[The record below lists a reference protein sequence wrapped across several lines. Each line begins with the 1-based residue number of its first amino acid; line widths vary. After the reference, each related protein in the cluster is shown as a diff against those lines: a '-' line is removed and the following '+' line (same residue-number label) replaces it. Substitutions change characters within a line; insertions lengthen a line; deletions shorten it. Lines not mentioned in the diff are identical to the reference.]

1 MNRNVL
7 KLLPLLALIPLQLI
21 GFADALPQ
29 EPQGIEE
36 LVTLAKEY
44 EKAGNANQAV
54 YYYDKV
60 ANAYWRANDL
70 RNAIIHFEKAIE
82 NIRKVGNSNGEKL
95 LHISVGLLYSELGDY
110 SNAQQSFEEALSIA
124 NATGMK
130 QDIGQILQN
139 ISTTQIEQGKY
150 QEALVTLGKIEPI
163 AQELGDQKLL
173 RNVYYNYNRAYEGL
187 KNTEKA
193 AEYFNLYAM
202 LTKKIQAEE
211 ARKKELEAK
220 AMVESAGKVVQQV
233 AQEREQTVKK
243 LFETSKE
250 LDEREQSLKEV
261 EKLTREQQ
269 MQIELLNAEMKLRD
283 AVIKNQRLLQRVY
296 VGIILFSLAFALVLY
311 YAYVQKRRANKLLE
325 EKNEEISRQHDA
337 ISRQADE
344 LRELNALKDKIF
356 SIIAHD
362 LRSPLF
368 SLITMLNIAK
378 EGHFTAESFKEILDE
393 LLINVNYTTSLLEN
407 LLTWAKN
414 QMHGTK
420 VNPKNFDLGQLVNS
434 SIQLLNETAET
445 KEIKLKN
452 SIAEGTY
459 VFADTDMADIVI
471 RNLISNAIKFCNAGD
486 KITVWNSVAEG
497 MVTVCV
503 EDTGIGMTDDVLQ
516 KLFGTQINSMP
527 GTKNEK
533 GTGLG
538 LILCKEFIQMNGGAI
553 WAESKPAKGSKFFFT
568 LPVASL

>member
-7 KLLPLLALIPLQLI
+7 KLLPLLALIPLRLI
-21 GFADALPQ
+21 GFTDALPQ

-82 NIRKVGNSNGEKL
+82 NIRKVGNRNGEKL

-110 SNAQQSFEEALSIA
+110 SSAQRSFEEALSIA
-124 NATGMK
+124 NTTGMK

-150 QEALVTLGKIEPI
+150 QEALVTLGKTESI

-173 RNVYYNYNRAYEGL
+173 RNAYYNYNKAYEGL

-211 ARKKELEAK
+211 ARKKELDAK

-233 AQEREQTVKK
+233 AQEKEQTVKK

-250 LDEREQSLKEV
+250 LEEREQSLKEV
-261 EKLTREQQ
+261 EKLTHEQQ

-296 VGIILFSLAFALVLY
+296 VGIILFALAFALVLY
-311 YAYVQKRRANKLLE
+311 YAYVQKRRANKLLK

-378 EGHFTAESFKEILDE
+378 EGQFTAESFKEILDE
-393 LLINVNYTTSLLEN
+393 LLVNVNYTTSLLEN

-420 VNPKNFDLGQLVNS
+420 VNPKNFDLGQQVNS
-434 SIQLLNETAET
+434 SIQLLNETAEA

-459 VFADTDMADIVI
+459 VFADADMADIVI

-486 KITVWNSVAEG
+486 KITAWNSVAEG

-516 KLFGTQINSMP
+516 KLFGTQINSTP

-538 LILCKEFIQMNGGAI
+538 LILCKEFVQMNGGAI

-568 LPVASL
+568 LPVANL